1 MKANRIIRE
10 IIENGLSNSE
20 MQMYVHN
27 EAVGLHCYFGQD
39 YTITGKVL
47 EDGSELVAIWSDDC
61 GEPRIKGIAD
71 VVLVRTEKDKIY
83 LYEIE

>member
-1 MKANRIIRE
+1 MKASRIIRE
-10 IIENGLSNSE
+10 ITENGLSTSE
-20 MQMYVHN
+20 MQIYVHN
-27 EAVGLHCYFGQD
+27 EIVGLHGYFGND

-47 EDGSELVAIWSDDC
+47 ENDSELVAIWSDDC
-61 GEPRIKGIAD
+61 GEPQIKGIAD